1 MCAVWQRCNARLRVV
16 GSGMR
21 RCLLGFAMRAPACG
35 PGSEALAGWRTQ
47 NVDCSCVS
55 PNFRDRANMPRHR
68 QRTLRW
74 TALIALFCLLFQQ
87 AAMATYL
94 CPMRLAAISQT
105 GAQTNEHAHCRSTA
119 VLDRDD
125 PARCQQ
131 HCHPVNV
138 SAEHAAPLTV
148 PMVLAAESWA
158 VTVASRSTLA
168 AMDGRYWPIDPH
180 AAAPPLTV
188 QHCTFQI

>member
-1 MCAVWQRCNARLRVV
+1 
-16 GSGMR
+16 
-21 RCLLGFAMRAPACG
+21 
-35 PGSEALAGWRTQ
+35 
-47 NVDCSCVS
+47 
-55 PNFRDRANMPRHR
+55 MPRHR
-68 QRTLRW
+68 RPSRW

-94 CPMRLAAISQT
+94 CPMKLAV
-105 GAQTNEHAHCRSTA
+105 AQAAVRTNEHAHCRSTA
-119 VLDRDD
+119 VVDRDD

-138 SAEHAAPLTV
+138 SADHAAALTV
-148 PMVLAAESWA
+148 PMALAAESWA
-158 VTVASRSTLA
+158 VEALLHTTPVSAE
-168 AMDGRYWPIDPH
+168 GRYRAIDPR